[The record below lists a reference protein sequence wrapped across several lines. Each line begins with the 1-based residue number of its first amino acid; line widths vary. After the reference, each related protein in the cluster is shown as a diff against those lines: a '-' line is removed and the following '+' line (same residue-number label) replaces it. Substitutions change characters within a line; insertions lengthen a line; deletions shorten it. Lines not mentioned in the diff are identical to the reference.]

1 MEFRVAANVFELFPD
16 YCVGGVIAYDLDN
29 SRAGEE
35 AYRLLQ
41 TVMAEVR
48 AKFTPANEGDNPVTA
63 HPYISAWREAF
74 RHAGIKPGEYLTS
87 VEALLRRVAKGQ
99 DLPSISPAVDLANA
113 VSLKY
118 LLPMGGHDLDQLIGG
133 FGVRL
138 AHQGDFFSPPEGGSG
153 EVENVPPGEPVYA
166 DHREVRTR
174 RWVWRQGRKA
184 RVTSHSKSIFFPID
198 GFASINGAEVKQGA
212 EELSQLLMEHL
223 GAVCQTFYID
233 KTQPYIHWETKHERG
248 TSMASPTVITGVKRE
263 RDKIDEILT
272 RGVAEI
278 VSREE
283 LEAKLKSGKQLRV
296 KLGIDPTGPLV
307 HIGRTVPLQKLRQFQ
322 DLGHLV
328 TLVIGGFTAQIGDAS
343 DKTDTRPMLT
353 PEKVT
358 ENMTNYK
365 QQLEKFLDL
374 SLVEWFDN
382 RDWWNNMSFQ
392 QGIVLMS
399 KFTVAQ
405 MIERDN
411 FRERWEAKKPITL
424 QELVYPILQGYDS
437 VMMKTDVELG
447 GTDQLFN
454 MLAGRRLQE
463 LNDQPPQTVLCTELI
478 NGPDGRKMSTSQGN
492 TVWIR
497 EESKN
502 QYAQLMRTVDELI
515 FKYFEVLTRVP
526 MEEVEQMQERMA
538 NGENPMTFK
547 KKLAQTL
554 VGIYHSPEEAEVAQ
568 KEFEQVHQKGL
579 LPDEI
584 ATFTPPDGATEM
596 VLQELL
602 VKTGLC
608 TSNKEAQRIVEQ
620 GGITLNGAKA
630 VAAKER
636 VTLTDGMI
644 VKRGNRQFV
653 QIKL

>member
-1 MEFRVAANVFELFPD
+1 MEFRVAANIFELFPD
-16 YCVGGVIAYDLDN
+16 YCVGGVIAYALDN
-29 SRAGEE
+29 NRATDE

-41 TVMAEVR
+41 TVMAETR
-48 AKFTPANEGDNPVTA
+48 AKFTPTTEGDNPVA
-63 HPYISAWREAF
+63 NHPNIAAWREAF
-74 RHAGIKPGEYLTS
+74 RKVGIKPGEYFTS
-87 VEALLRRVAKGQ
+87 IEALLRRVAKGQ
-99 DLPSISPAVDLANA
+99 DLPTISPAVDLANA
-113 VSLKY
+113 VSLKC

-138 AHQGDFFSPPEGGSG
+138 AHIGDFFSPQESGSG
-153 EVENVPPGEPVYA
+153 EVENVPAGEPVYA
-166 DHREVRTR
+166 DQQEVRTR

-184 RVTSHSKSIFFPID
+184 RVTPDSKSIFFPID
-198 GFASINGAEVKQGA
+198 GFAELNGAAVKQAA
-212 EELSQLLMEHL
+212 EELATLLTEHL
-223 GAVCQTFYID
+223 GAVCQTFYLT
-233 KTQPYIHWETKHERG
+233 KNQPYIAWNTTHQKG
-248 TSMASPTVITGVKRE
+248 TDMASPTIITGVKRE

-272 RGVAEI
+272 RGVADI
-278 VSREE
+278 VSPEE

-343 DKTDTRPMLT
+343 DKTDSRPMLT
-353 PEKVT
+353 PEKVN

-365 QQLEKFLDL
+365 EQLAKFLDL

-382 RDWWNNMSFQ
+382 RDWWNNMPFK
-392 QGIVLMS
+392 QGIILMS
-399 KFTVAQ
+399 KFTIAQ

-437 VMMKTDVELG
+437 VMMKTDIELG

-463 LNDQPPQTVLCTELI
+463 IYEQPPQTVLCTELI

-492 TVWIR
+492 TVWVR
-497 EESKN
+497 EEPKN
-502 QYAQLMRTVDELI
+502 QYGQLMRTVDELI
-515 FKYFEVLTRVP
+515 IKYFEVLTRVP

-538 NGENPMTFK
+538 NGENPMLFK
-547 KKLAQTL
+547 KRLAHTL
-554 VGIYHSPEEAEVAQ
+554 VSLYHNPEEADLAQ
-568 KEFEQVHQKGL
+568 KEFEQVHQTGQ

-584 ATFTPPDGATEM
+584 PVFTPPDNLTEM
-596 VLQELL
+596 ILQDLL
-602 VKTGLC
+602 VKSGLC
-608 TSNKEAQRIVEQ
+608 ASNKEAQRLVEQ
-620 GGITLNGAKA
+620 GGITLNGEKPKN
-630 VAAKER
+630 AKER
-636 VTLTDGMI
+636 INLSDGMI
-644 VKRGNRQFV
+644 VKRGNRQFI

>member
-1 MEFRVAANVFELFPD
+1 MEFRVAANIFELFPD
-16 YCVGGVIAYDLDN
+16 YCVGGVIAYNLNNNRSTD
-29 SRAGEE
+29 E

-41 TVMAEVR
+41 TVMAETR
-48 AKFTPANEGDNPVTA
+48 AKFTPTNEGDNPVA
-63 HPYISAWREAF
+63 NHPYIAAWREAF
-74 RHAGIKPGEYLTS
+74 RKAGIKPGEYLTS
-87 VEALLRRVAKGQ
+87 IEALLRRVAKGQ

-118 LLPMGGHDLDQLIGG
+118 LLPMGGHALDQLIGG

-138 AHQGDFFSPPEGGSG
+138 AHQGDFFSPPEGDSG
-153 EVENVPPGEPVYA
+153 EVENVPAGEPVYA
-166 DHREVRTR
+166 DQQEVRTR

-198 GFASINGAEVKQGA
+198 GFANLNATEVKQA
-212 EELSQLLMEHL
+212 TEELAKLLTDHL

-233 KTQPYIHWETKHERG
+233 KNQPYITWNTKHEKG
-248 TSMASPTVITGVKRE
+248 TSMASPTIITGVKHE
-263 RDKIDEILT
+263 RDRIDEILT
-272 RGVAEI
+272 RGVADI

-328 TLVIGGFTAQIGDAS
+328 TLLIGGFTAQIGDAS

-353 PEKVT
+353 PEKVD

-365 QQLEKFLDL
+365 EQLAKFLDL
-374 SLVEWFDN
+374 SLVEWYDN
-382 RDWWNNMSFQ
+382 RDWWNNMPFK
-392 QGIVLMS
+392 QGIILMS
-399 KFTVAQ
+399 KFTIAQ

-411 FRERWEAKKPITL
+411 FKERWEAKKPITL

-437 VMMKTDVELG
+437 VIMKTDVELG

-454 MLAGRRLQE
+454 MLAGRKLQE
-463 LNDQPPQTVLCTELI
+463 IYEQPPQTVLCTELI

-492 TVWIR
+492 TVWVR
-497 EESKN
+497 EEPKN
-502 QYAQLMRTVDELI
+502 QYGQLMRTVDELI
-515 FKYFEVLTRVP
+515 IKYFEVLTRVP
-526 MEEVEQMQERMA
+526 VAEVEQLQERMA
-538 NGENPMTFK
+538 NGENPMNFK
-547 KKLAQTL
+547 KRLAHTL
-554 VGIYHSPEEAEVAQ
+554 VSLYHSPEEADAAQ
-568 KEFEQVHQKGL
+568 KEFEQVHQTGQ

-584 ATFTPPDGATEM
+584 PTFTPPDGATEM

-608 TSNKEAQRIVEQ
+608 ASNKEAQRLVEQ
-620 GGITLNGAKA
+620 GGISINNEKPKN
-630 VAAKER
+630 AKER
-636 VTLTDGMI
+636 ITLSDGMI